1 MRAVT
6 IAMVL
11 LSAGVVQAQVK
22 TWRVEHIKYEL
33 HSAKTESGVSI
44 VEMTVTN
51 MDGFNEEEGIFEG
64 GIDAE
69 VCEPDLVWYP
79 TKSTFRL
86 IRVNNKKSILLKTLK
101 PGVPQRIRLVYDTVK
116 AEKIRLYSKGF
127 REQTTHRDI
136 KP

>member
-22 TWRVEHIKYEL
+22 TWKVEHIKYEL

-51 MDGFNEEEGIFEG
+51 LDGLP
-64 GIDAE
+64 AE
-69 VCEPDLVWYP
+69 VCEPDLVEYP

-86 IRVNNKKSILLKTLK
+86 IRCNNKKSILLKTLQ
-101 PGVPQRIRLVYDTVK
+101 PNTPQRIRLVYDTVK
-116 AEKIRLYSKGF
+116 AEKIRLYSEGF

>member
-11 LSAGVVQAQVK
+11 LSAGLVQAQVK
-22 TWRVEHIKYEL
+22 TWKVEHIKYEL

-51 MDGFNEEEGIFEG
+51 LDGLP
-64 GIDAE
+64 AE
-69 VCEPDLVWYP
+69 VCEPDLIEYP

-86 IRVNNKKSILLKTLK
+86 IRVNNKKSILLKTLQ
-101 PGVPQRIRLVYDTVK
+101 PNVPQRVRLVYDTVK
-116 AEKIRLYSKGF
+116 AEKIRLYSEGF
-127 REQTTHRDI
+127 REQTVSKDV

>member
-1 MRAVT
+1 MRAIT

-22 TWRVEHIKYEL
+22 TFQVEHIKYEL
-33 HSAKTESGVSI
+33 HSAKTQMGVSI

-51 MDGFNEEEGIFEG
+51 LDGLP
-64 GIDAE
+64 AE
-69 VCEPDLVWYP
+69 VCEPDLVEYP

-86 IRVNNKKSILLKTLK
+86 IRVNNKKSILLKTLQ
-101 PGVPQRIRLVYDTVK
+101 PNVPQRIRLVYDTVK
-116 AEKIRLYSKGF
+116 AEKIRLYSEGF
-127 REQTTHRDI
+127 REQTVHRDI